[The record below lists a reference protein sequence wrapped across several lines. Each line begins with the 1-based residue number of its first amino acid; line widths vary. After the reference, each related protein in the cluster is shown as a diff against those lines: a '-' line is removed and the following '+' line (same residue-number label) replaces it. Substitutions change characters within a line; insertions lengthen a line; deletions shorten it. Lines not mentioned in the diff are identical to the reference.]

1 MGESVSFSVEGIKT
15 YYIMVT
21 TLSFKNY
28 KAFLEGSLEFKP
40 LTFLVGANS
49 VGKSSLIQLL
59 LMLQQTA
66 VEASDN
72 DRTAFKLNGKN
83 ISLGE
88 NINIIRNKDKH
99 NQLSLSFILD
109 ADSAISMMSG
119 IKAVFFHSLERLF
132 VYSGVT
138 FYSLDDKK
146 RNGWENNRELFVE
159 MLSNAKNGS
168 SVLFRRFINQK
179 VLSES
184 YEDILMSYDYI
195 RTINKY
201 IADRSECQL
210 SLSFKYSDK
219 KIENGIVVTS
229 IEIKIGEHEKL
240 RLEFPDESNKK
251 IYSIHSDI
259 LKGDVSSLLQ
269 KYNNQL
275 FTILGKNGGNLF
287 KVFRGI
293 TIDYEF
299 FDYNNQ
305 NFSFLLWSLLLF
317 LHHSLWKLEDAFG
330 EQCINYVSPL
340 RAYPKRYYFLDRSHV
355 SSSLDTL
362 DGDSITELLKQN
374 PELKYRVNSWLK
386 HFNLEINVEAL
397 EEIIHKLK
405 VHQNGLNLDI
415 TDVGFGISQVLPVIV
430 QGFFAKAK
438 SLTVIEQPEVHLHP
452 KMQADLGDLF
462 IDIALPET
470 KGGKT
475 KRKYSKSLLIE
486 THSEYLLKRIRRRI
500 ATGEIDS
507 SEVAI
512 YLVESSKETEGSIIT
527 RVDIAK
533 NGNFEWP
540 EEFYGGELLLDTVE
554 FLKAQTK

>member
-1 MGESVSFSVEGIKT
+1 M
-15 YYIMVT
+15 
-21 TLSFKNY
+21 N
-28 KAFLEGSLEFKP
+28 
-40 LTFLVGANS
+40 
-49 VGKSSLIQLL
+49 SLI
-59 LMLQQTA
+59 
-66 VEASDN
+66 
-72 DRTAFKLNGKN
+72 
-83 ISLGE
+83 
-88 NINIIRNKDKH
+88 
-99 NQLSLSFILD
+99 
-109 ADSAISMMSG
+109 
-119 IKAVFFHSLERLF
+119 
-132 VYSGVT
+132 
-138 FYSLDDKK
+138 
-146 RNGWENNRELFVE
+146 
-159 MLSNAKNGS
+159 
-168 SVLFRRFINQK
+168 
-179 VLSES
+179 
-184 YEDILMSYDYI
+184 
-195 RTINKY
+195 
-201 IADRSECQL
+201 
-210 SLSFKYSDK
+210 
-219 KIENGIVVTS
+219 
-229 IEIKIGEHEKL
+229 
-240 RLEFPDESNKK
+240 
-251 IYSIHSDI
+251 
-259 LKGDVSSLLQ
+259 
-269 KYNNQL
+269 
-275 FTILGKNGGNLF
+275 
-287 KVFRGI
+287 
-293 TIDYEF
+293 
-299 FDYNNQ
+299 NNQ
-305 NFSFLLWSLLLF
+305 NFSFLLWSLLLL
-317 LHHSLWKLEDAFG
+317 LHHSLWQLEDAFD

-470 KGGKT
+470 KGGK
-475 KRKYSKSLLIE
+475 RKYSKSLLIE

-500 ATGEIDS
+500 ATGEINS

>member
-1 MGESVSFSVEGIKT
+1 MIAK
-15 YYIMVT
+15 
-21 TLSFKNY
+21 LSFKNY

-88 NINIIRNKDKH
+88 NINIIRNKDK
-99 NQLSLSFILD
+99 NNLLSLSFVLD
-109 ADSAISMMSG
+109 ADSAIGMMSG

-132 VYSGVT
+132 VYSGINI
-138 FYSLDDKK
+138 YSLDDKK
-146 RNGWENNRELFVE
+146 RNGWENNREFIVE
-159 MLSNAKNGS
+159 MLSKAQSGDS
-168 SVLFRRFINQK
+168 FFFHRFINQK

-184 YEDILMSYDYI
+184 YEDILKSYDYI

-269 KYNNQL
+269 KHNNQL

-293 TIDYEF
+293 ALDYEF
-299 FDYNNQ
+299 FDYYNQ
-305 NFSFLLWSLLLF
+305 NFSFLLWSLLLL
-317 LHHSLWKLEDAFG
+317 LHHSLWQLEDAFD

-470 KGGKT
+470 KGGK
-475 KRKYSKSLLIE
+475 RKYSKSLLIE

-500 ATGEIDS
+500 ATGEINS